1 MFATEKYFRKL
12 EFVDYFWNQIFH
24 LKKNQN
30 VAKQGFAQ
38 YALQLAVL

>member
-12 EFVDYFWNQIFH
+12 EFVDYFLKSIFH

-30 VAKQGFAQ
+30 VAKQRFAK
-38 YALQLAVL
+38 YAL